1 MSRRIRLLALVLAL
15 AVGACS
21 STQLAYNNA
30 DLMLRWRATSFLDV
44 HGVQSDRLNVHIS
57 TFLAWHRR
65 HALPQYASLA
75 EEAAARLER
84 GSSRADLV
92 WGYDAFLGQARESVR
107 AAAAEIG
114 GLLDTLNAEQIAH
127 LEQRIAEDN
136 RRFAKEN
143 LAGTAQERRDARQRR
158 NVERLEEWL
167 GELTE
172 AQLERVKRYS
182 ERAPLVDE
190 LRDKDRR
197 KRQAD
202 LLAIVRAHEAGR
214 RLADWAA
221 GWDQG
226 RDPAYEAA
234 YRAQVDEYLDMLADV
249 LAKMTPPQRRTVVT
263 RLRGLAGDF
272 TRLARQDAAES
283 VSR

>member
-1 MSRRIRLLALVLAL
+1 MSRHLRAILLALVLVL
-15 AVGACS
+15 GACS
-21 STQLAYNNA
+21 STRLAYDNA

-44 HGVQSDRLNVHIS
+44 HGTQSDALNVHIS
-57 TFLAWHRR
+57 SFLAWHRR

-75 EEAAARLER
+75 EQAAVRLER
-84 GSSRADLV
+84 GPSRADLV
-92 WGYDAFLGQARESVR
+92 WGYDAFLDQARESVR
-107 AAAAEIG
+107 VAAVEVA
-114 GLLDTLNAEQIAH
+114 GLLDTLDAEQIAH

-143 LAGTAQERRDARQRR
+143 LAGTVQERREARRVR

-167 GELTE
+167 GELTQ
-172 AQLERVKRYS
+172 AQLERVKRYG

-190 LRDKDRR
+190 LRDRDRR
-197 KRQAD
+197 KRQAEFV
-202 LLAIVRAHEAGR
+202 AIVRARESGR
-214 RLADWAA
+214 RLPDWAA

-234 YRAQVDEYLDMLADV
+234 VRAQVDEYLEMLGDV
-249 LAKMTPPQRRTVVT
+249 LGSLTPEQRRHATA

-272 TRLARQDAAES
+272 TWLAQQGRVER